1 MSKSNKFFTTVLLGA
16 AGGAA
21 AAMFLASKTGK
32 AVKQKVAEFLTDYQE
47 DPDAKHSEWAERA
60 NEIKNQAVEKY
71 SDVRHK
77 FETGELTTDDL
88 VEVVREKAAEWKDC
102 ISQEDFFTSL
112 KDQVVSE
119 GSDFA
124 EDVEAAEWSETDEF
138 DGESISEDI
147 TIDLNEVDLLA
158 DDVIAP
164 ESELLEDLSEAP
176 EDNSDYL

>member
-21 AAMFLASKTGK
+21 AAMFLASKSGK

-60 NEIKNQAVEKY
+60 NDLKNQAVEKY

-77 FETGELTTDDL
+77 FETGEITTDDI
-88 VEVVREKAAEWKDC
+88 VETVKGKATELKDR
-102 ISQEDFFTSL
+102 ISQEDFFSNL

-119 GSDFA
+119 ASDFA
-124 EDVEAAEWSETDEF
+124 DVAEDAEWSEVDAF

-164 ESELLEDLSEAP
+164 ESEITEDFNEAP
-176 EDNSDYL
+176 EEKSDYL